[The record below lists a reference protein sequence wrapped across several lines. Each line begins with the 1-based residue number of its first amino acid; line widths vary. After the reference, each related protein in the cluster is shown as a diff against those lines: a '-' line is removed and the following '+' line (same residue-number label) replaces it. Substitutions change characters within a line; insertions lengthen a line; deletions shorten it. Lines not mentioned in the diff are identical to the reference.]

1 MPQARSGFGRKKELE
16 DTAGGKRLIELAGTS
31 VKHNDVLPVQ
41 LREHVRGHTGCW
53 HKNVKR

>member
-1 MPQARSGFGRKKELE
+1 MPQARSGFGRKKELK

-53 HKNVKR
+53 HENV